1 MCRKCSKNDA
11 VFLDRW
17 HIYWHTLE
25 EWADMVYSW
34 VHSCGMVNTVCTL
47 YEITEG
53 ENTAD
58 EGLFSVT
65 CSTHEFFFYNR
76 NVTLC

>member
-1 MCRKCSKNDA
+1 VQTCTKNDA

-34 VHSCGMVNTVCTL
+34 VQSCGMVNTVCTL

-65 CSTHEFFFYNR
+65 CYTHEFI
-76 NVTLC
+76 L